1 MSNSRDSAFIEA
13 LHSDGP
19 AADRADKMQLYGRFV
34 GDWEMDSVYYLADG
48 TTRKGQGEIHFG
60 WALQGRAIQDVW
72 RIPGR
77 DPNGPDDP
85 SKSLMFGTTL
95 RIYDPAIDAWHII
108 WSDPVKQYYSRQIG
122 RARGADILQEGTDA
136 DGTPVRWSF
145 TSITANSFHWHGE
158 RSHDGGKT
166 WRTEVEFFVRR
177 AGQTRL
183 KQAI

>member
-1 MSNSRDSAFIEA
+1 MRNSRDSAFIEA

-19 AADRADKMQLYGRFV
+19 AVDRADKMQLYGRFI
-34 GDWEMDSVYYLADG
+34 GDWEMDSVYHLPDG

-77 DPNGPDDP
+77 NPDGPDDP

-95 RIYDPAIDAWHII
+95 RIYDLTIDAWHII

-122 RARGADILQEGTDA
+122 RARGADIVQEGTDA

-145 TSITANSFHWHGE
+145 TSITPRSFHWRGE
-158 RSHDGGKT
+158 RSLDRGKN

-177 AGQTRL
+177 AGQTQL

>member
-1 MSNSRDSAFIEA
+1 MSNSRDAAFIEA

-34 GDWEMDSVYYLADG
+34 GDWEMDSVYHLPDG

-77 DPNGPDDP
+77 NPGGPDDP
-85 SKSLMFGTTL
+85 QKSLMFGTTL
-95 RIYDPAIDAWHII
+95 RVYDPAIDAWHII

-122 RARGADILQEGTDA
+122 RATGNDIVQQGADDNGTLARWRFTDIKPDA
-136 DGTPVRWSF
+136 
-145 TSITANSFHWHGE
+145 FHWLGE
-158 RSHDGGKT
+158 RSADGGKS

-177 AGQTRL
+177 AAQTQL